1 MEAYCLPGQTGHF
14 DQIQISF
21 SSYPEQKESCKF
33 VVIPETCDLILDQQI
48 EEETWP
54 EQLNNKEKKDNK
66 RNGTWEK

>member
-1 MEAYCLPGQTGHF
+1 MSKVKEQFKPTETMEAYCLPGQTGHF

-48 EEETWP
+48 EEET
-54 EQLNNKEKKDNK
+54 
-66 RNGTWEK
+66 